1 MKINGPWVCAN
12 RSSRGSCKARNPV
25 FRQWF
30 STPQKRQMGSRYRR
44 RTSRNQVK
52 SNLLLAAVAWSTYR
66 NQNHTNTPG
75 SKHFWKLRRELWV
88 QKVLAFVARSIFPSQ
103 KSTEPRVRRTFGNIG
118 LDVETSTFGPNRSMF
133 VSELEML
140 RVWQEERFEVQKTRY
155 CQSTFLEVKM
165 WLWCEAHFEV
175 KLPNTPHTS
184 DSERFWRLWFETCA
198 RRSGAKHISKSK
210 RSKHPML
217 GATSEVE

>member
-12 RSSRGSCKARNPV
+12 RSSRGSCKARNTV

-30 STPQKRQMGSRYRR
+30 STPQKRHMGSRYRR

-118 LDVETSTFGPNRSMF
+118 LDVETSTFGVCLFLNLRCWECGRKN
-133 VSELEML
+133 VSKSRRHAIVRAL
-140 RVWQEERFEVQKTRY
+140 
-155 CQSTFLEVKM
+155 
-165 WLWCEAHFEV
+165 
-175 KLPNTPHTS
+175 
-184 DSERFWRLWFETCA
+184 FWKFRCHC
-198 RRSGAKHISKSK
+198 GAKLISKSNCQTHLTPQIQNAFGGCDLK
-210 RSKHPML
+210 HARAVVARSTFPSPNVPSTQCWEQL
-217 GATSEVE
+217 RRLR